1 MPDLLDRLKTALA
14 DRYAIER
21 EIGAGGM
28 ATVYLA
34 RDLKHDRQ
42 VAIKVMKPELAA
54 AVGAQ
59 RFLQEIRVTAKLHH
73 PHILPLFDSGQ
84 AEGFLYYVM
93 PFIRGQTLRERI
105 VKEGELPVNETV
117 RIIREVV
124 DALAFA
130 HSEGVVHR
138 DIKPDNVMLTG
149 GHAVVADFGIAK
161 AVSEA
166 AGRDQLTKAGVPL
179 GTPAYMSP
187 EQATGNPLV
196 DHRTDIYAVGVMA
209 YELLTGRTPFT
220 GSTLQ
225 SIVAAH
231 VTEQVDPV
239 SRYRDQVSGELEA
252 VVMKCLA
259 KKPAD
264 RWQTA
269 GEMLPYLDSLATSS
283 GGLTPAS
290 AMPVTAV
297 SGPRKF
303 FNPMVWGGVAVL
315 AAIGVFGLTMLKP
328 EPFTITVSNERQITS
343 DLGLEFEPSLS
354 PDGERIVYSKGGP

>member
-1 MPDLLDRLKTALA
+1 MTDTFDRLKTALS
-14 DRYAIER
+14 DRYAIEQ
-21 EIGAGGM
+21 EVGSGGM

-34 RDLKHDRQ
+34 RDLKHDRR
-42 VAIKVMKPELAA
+42 VAVKVLRPELAA
-54 AVGAQ
+54 AVGSE
-59 RFLQEIRVTAKLHH
+59 RFLREIKITANLTH
-73 PHILPLFDSGQ
+73 PHIVPLYDSGE

-166 AGRDQLTKAGVPL
+166 TGRDQLTKAGVPL

-225 SIVAAH
+225 SIIATH

-259 KKPAD
+259 KIPAD
-264 RWQTA
+264 RWQSA
-269 GEMLPYLDSLATSS
+269 DELLPHLETLVTSG
-283 GGLTPAS
+283 GGLTPVS

-315 AAIGVFGLTMLKP
+315 AVIGVFGSKMLK
-328 EPFTITVSNERQITS
+328 PFTITVSNERQITS

-354 PDGERIVYSKGGP
+354 PDGDRIVY